1 VRLVNASLAS
11 QAVAPIVSDLE
22 MAEPGR
28 TPRDVGRD
36 LSRRFRGIF
45 RLLGGV
51 RPLAKQRVHPAD
63 SVLGPLSRWPWPG
76 LSVWS
81 YDQMIRAAFHERWW
95 HSNRLIQVRR
105 DGTTRIVWLPD
116 LDPATE
122 EYSLVE
128 YNFALFFGIAVQMYE
143 ATLVSDDTP
152 WDRFRRENPS
162 ATDPDLN
169 PWINTSPTHIS
180 RLALFGSHLFNDR
193 TRGPSNIRCSNCH
206 EQAELT
212 DASVRRIATATN
224 GPVRN
229 RDGNVI
235 DKGFNN
241 IGVRPTDD
249 DLGVGAS
256 DVFGP
261 LSHARR
267 LFPSSPPATFEG
279 AAVTKGFG
287 VEGAF
292 KIPSLRNVALTA
304 PYFHNGDARTLRE
317 VVELYSRGGNVWPV
331 MQLDNTPI
339 EPLGVPNLTSAEVDA
354 LVAFL
359 EALTDE
365 RVLFR
370 RAPFDHPQL
379 FVPNGHA
386 GPPGTRDADGNGL
399 ADDMFVEIP
408 AVGASGGP
416 PLPGFLEG
424 IFGPGQRP

>member
-1 VRLVNASLAS
+1 
-11 QAVAPIVSDLE
+11 
-22 MAEPGR
+22 M
-28 TPRDVGRD
+28 
-36 LSRRFRGIF
+36 
-45 RLLGGV
+45 
-51 RPLAKQRVHPAD
+51 
-63 SVLGPLSRWPWPG
+63 
-76 LSVWS
+76 
-81 YDQMIRAAFHERWW
+81 
-95 HSNRLIQVRR
+95 
-105 DGTTRIVWLPD
+105 
-116 LDPATE
+116 
-122 EYSLVE
+122 
-128 YNFALFFGIAVQMYE
+128 
-143 ATLVSDDTP
+143 
-152 WDRFRRENPS
+152 
-162 ATDPDLN
+162 
-169 PWINTSPTHIS
+169 
-180 RLALFGSHLFNDR
+180 
-193 TRGPSNIRCSNCH
+193 
-206 EQAELT
+206 
-212 DASVRRIATATN
+212 RRIAAATN

-241 IGVRPTDD
+241 IGVRPTDN

-267 LFPSSPPATFEG
+267 LFPGALPATFDG

-331 MQLDNTPI
+331 TQLDDTPI
-339 EPLGVPNLTSAEVDA
+339 EPLGVPTLTPAEIDA
-354 LVAFL
+354 IVAFL

-386 GPPGTRDADGNGL
+386 GPPGTRDADGDGL
-399 ADDMFVEIP
+399 ADDIFIEIP
-408 AVGASGGP
+408 AVGAAGGP

-424 IFGPGQRP
+424 VFGR